1 MNLAP
6 IGVYFKKINNFFLHV
21 GVIYFPP
28 HLLTIHSHF
37 FHHRTVMK
45 LLITLGSMALFCL
58 SLQAQ
63 ANLNGKIQDENRQG
77 IPYANVLLL
86 EVKDSSL
93 VKGAI
98 TADDGSF
105 EFNAIPTGKSYLLR
119 VIMLGFEEHFQ
130 NIPDFKENL
139 NVPTISLHNQAQ
151 TLATAEV
158 TARKPFLE
166 QKAGTLIVNVANS
179 ITGASGSALDVL
191 RKVPGMI
198 VVNDRISLAGQTGLT
213 ILIDGRPT
221 QYMDMQSLLKDMPS
235 ANIDRIEVI
244 SQPGARFDAQ
254 GTGAVLNIILK
265 RNMKL
270 GLNGTATV
278 GAGKG
283 KFWKY
288 RASGTMNF
296 RNEKFNF
303 TNSLAFSHRTWYE
316 QLDLERVV
324 GTELYKQSNFQPG
337 LPYSL
342 NIKSGVDYY
351 ISKNQT
357 AGVSV
362 NALGSTSEV
371 VNESTTSILPDPLQK
386 ARAEILTS
394 NETDRRTGFVNLD
407 AYYEFKLDTSGQK
420 LNADFSI
427 NRYGRNV
434 SNILRTEV
442 ISGEDNYADRQQK
455 QPGNTEIEAYRLD
468 YTKPFSKKFQIESG
482 LKYSHAVVDNDLQ
495 ASVFSDNNW
504 VNDPSFSN
512 HFVFTEKIAAAYVS
526 SNFTLGKIEG
536 QAGLRY
542 ENSQS
547 TGYSVTLDST
557 QQRRIARFFP
567 SLSLSAPLGDK
578 LGWSAAYSNRIN
590 RPGYGSLNP
599 FVQFLDPYTYRKG
612 NPFLRPE
619 ITDSYKMSLTYDKQ
633 PFFNLE
639 YTRTKDVI
647 QMVTQQDDATG
658 VGFGIDDN
666 LATFERYGGS
676 LFFPL
681 EFVKNLSGYGGVM
694 VFYNRYESE
703 VFDEQFNQGRWNTV
717 AFLNATY
724 TLPKDWKFEM
734 NGWYSGPGI
743 EGIQIAEHL
752 YGVSFGIQKKIMK
765 GKGNLNLALDDMLFR
780 YWHGRIDHATFEAN
794 IVSSWEARI
803 ANLSFTYNFG
813 NQYLNKGARRRS
825 GASEEQSRVGEK

>member
-1 MNLAP
+1 
-6 IGVYFKKINNFFLHV
+6 
-21 GVIYFPP
+21 
-28 HLLTIHSHF
+28 
-37 FHHRTVMK
+37 MK
-45 LLITLGSMALFCL
+45 LLITFGSMVLFCL
-58 SLQAQ
+58 SLHAQ
-63 ANLNGKIQDENRQG
+63 ANLTGKVQDENRKA

-93 VKGAI
+93 IKGAI
-98 TADDGSF
+98 TSDDGSF
-105 EFNAIPTGKSYLLR
+105 EFSGISTGKSYLLR
-119 VIMLGFEEHFQ
+119 VVMLGFEDHFHLI
-130 NIPDFKENL
+130 NDLKENL
-139 NVPTISLHNQAQ
+139 SLPMINLNTQSQ

-179 ITGASGSALDVL
+179 ITGSSGSVLDVL

-198 VVNDRISLAGQTGLT
+198 IVNDRISLAGQTGLT

-221 QYMDMQSLLKDMPS
+221 QYMDMQSLLRDMPS
-235 ANIDRIEVI
+235 ANIDRIEVV

-270 GLNGTATV
+270 GLNGSATL

-303 TNSLAFSHRTWYE
+303 TNSLAFSHRTWFE
-316 QLDLERVV
+316 QLDLERTV

-351 ISKNQT
+351 LSKNQT
-357 AGVSV
+357 VGVSV
-362 NALGSTSEV
+362 NALGTTNEV
-371 VNESTTSILPDPLQK
+371 VNESTTSILSDPLQK
-386 ARAEILTS
+386 ARAEILTY
-394 NETDRRTGFVNLD
+394 NETKRRTGFVNVD
-407 AYYEFKLDTSGQK
+407 AYYELKLDTSGQK
-420 LNADFSI
+420 INADMSI
-427 NRYGRNV
+427 NRYGRNINNLL
-434 SNILRTEV
+434 STEV
-442 ISGEDNYADRQQK
+442 LSGNETHANRRQN

-468 YTKPFSKKFQIESG
+468 YTKPFSKKLSFETG

-495 ASVFSDNNW
+495 ASIFTDNTW
-504 VNDPSFSN
+504 ANDPGLSN
-512 HFVFTEKIAAAYVS
+512 HFVFSEKIAAAYVS
-526 SNFTLGKIEG
+526 SNFTWGKLEG

-547 TGYSVTLDST
+547 SGYSVTLDST

-567 SLSLSAPLGDK
+567 SLSLSAPLAGK

-590 RPGYGSLNP
+590 RPSYGSLNP
-599 FVQFLDPYTYRKG
+599 FVQFLDPYTYKKG

-647 QMVTQQDDATG
+647 QLVTQQDDATG
-658 VGFGIDDN
+658 VGFGMDDN

-681 EFVKNLSGYGGVM
+681 EFVKKLSGYGGVM

-703 VFDEQFNQGRWNTV
+703 VFQEQFNEGRWNVV

-752 YGVSFGIQKKIMK
+752 YGVSFGVQKKIMK

-780 YWHGRIDHATFEAN
+780 FWHGRIDHASFKAN
-794 IVSSWEARI
+794 IVSSWETRI

-813 NQYLNKGARRRS
+813 NQYLNKGSRRRS
-825 GASEEQSRVGEK
+825 GASEEQSRVGDK